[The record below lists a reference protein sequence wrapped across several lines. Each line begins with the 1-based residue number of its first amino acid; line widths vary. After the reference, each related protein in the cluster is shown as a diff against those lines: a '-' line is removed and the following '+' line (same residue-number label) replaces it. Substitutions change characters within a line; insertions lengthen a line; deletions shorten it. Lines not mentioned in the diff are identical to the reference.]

1 MKLAMWSLVAHQ
13 LENARALAALDKG
26 RPRQA
31 SLRRAVSTAYYAL
44 FQALCETCAAELVG
58 WGKPWESFTPIFR
71 AVEHGRAAQTLLQR
85 NLATTPDL
93 QRLGFA
99 FNELQST
106 REWADYNP
114 EPRPKLDA
122 TKNASP
128 FTRSEALTLIELAE
142 EAVGILDRLENSERL
157 KLATRLVA
165 RTRN

>member
-1 MKLAMWSLVAHQ
+1 M
-13 LENARALAALDKG
+13 
-26 RPRQA
+26 
-31 SLRRAVSTAYYAL
+31 
-44 FQALCETCAAELVG
+44 
-58 WGKPWESFTPIFR
+58 
-71 AVEHGRAAQTLLQR
+71 EHGRAAQTLLQR